1 MKNVMVTTTDNPF
14 DPINQFDEWNAF
26 DEHKQYFTCSFLAR
40 LVRDSDQLTDE
51 ENEEELERAI
61 DEMVKYDLIALETD
75 NKVHYKKFV
84 EETA

>member
-51 ENEEELERAI
+51 ENEKNIQYSYVHGNGSSFFFVPGRAG
-61 DEMVKYDLIALETD
+61 Y
-75 NKVHYKKFV
+75 
-84 EETA
+84 